1 MKAENEKRIK
11 DIGKQLLEIRNEI
24 IAMEEYEDS
33 GEVEQVIHFID
44 ATIDIIDDI

>member
-1 MKAENEKRIK
+1 MKDENKKRIK

-24 IAMEEYEDS
+24 IDMKEYEDS
-33 GEVEQVIHFID
+33 GESEQVIHFID